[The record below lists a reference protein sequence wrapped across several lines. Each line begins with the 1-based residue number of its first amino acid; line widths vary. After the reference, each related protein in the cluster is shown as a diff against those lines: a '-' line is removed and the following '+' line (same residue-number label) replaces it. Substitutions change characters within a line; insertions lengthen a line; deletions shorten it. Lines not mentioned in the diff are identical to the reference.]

1 MKAKT
6 IVAIVG
12 ALICLGMVSQVV
24 ESSVDK
30 EAVKDYLTEN
40 VKEQDEE
47 DCPINFE
54 IGDKNEAGFLEKI
67 GF

>member
-1 MKAKT
+1 MKTKT
-6 IVAIVG
+6 ITGIVG
-12 ALICLGMVSQVV
+12 AVICLGMVSQVV

-47 DCPINFE
+47 DSAINFE
-54 IGDKNEAGFLEKI
+54 IGDKEEHSFLEWI